1 MIAAPTTFEL
11 NSFGSITRACCVPCP
26 LHKSC
31 KKGTPLSALCVF
43 QPDSESGLREGNGA
57 IRDGGDTRNPHIEI
71 RISKPSP
78 RDMQSKFEP
87 QFSRTVR
94 AAPPSPVGGQ
104 VGGAEWRVSPGDM
117 SAVDISWMAQ
127 GPSARLT
134 WGAKF
139 FGIIPLT

>member
-1 MIAAPTTFEL
+1 VIAAPTTFEL
-11 NSFGSITRACCVPCP
+11 SSFGSIARACCVPCP

-78 RDMQSKFEP
+78 RDMRGKFEP
-87 QFSRTVR
+87 QFSGTVR

-104 VGGAEWRVSPGDM
+104 VAAGGGADVCGEGQAMSVSTGFL
-117 SAVDISWMAQ
+117 ISKLQCANSVCWT
-127 GPSARLT
+127 L
-134 WGAKF
+134 
-139 FGIIPLT
+139 L